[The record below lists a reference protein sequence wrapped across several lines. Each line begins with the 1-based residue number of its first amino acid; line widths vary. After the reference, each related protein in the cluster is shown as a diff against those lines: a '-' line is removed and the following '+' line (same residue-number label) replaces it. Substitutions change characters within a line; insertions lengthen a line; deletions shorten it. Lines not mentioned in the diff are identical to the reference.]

1 MNIVKHIPN
10 SLTCLNLICG
20 MAGIY
25 WVLEGQVFFGAYFI
39 FAAAICDFLDGFA
52 ARLLNAHSAI
62 GAQLDSLADMVTFGA
77 LPAFIVF
84 KMLQTINPDSYLSF
98 LAFFI
103 AIQSAIRLAKFNI
116 DTRQTDRFI
125 GVPTPANAL
134 LISTLPFLAEKF
146 AWAQNL
152 VYNPFFLLVFSL
164 GFALMLTAEIPLIA
178 LKFKRFDLKDNI
190 YRYLTLLIG
199 LTCLLTMGIAG
210 IPFAIISYVGLS
222 IIEARGNKDA
232 KNQQSV

>member
-152 VYNPFFLLVFSL
+152 VYNPFFLLVFSF

-210 IPFAIISYVGLS
+210 VPFAIISYVGLS

>member
-1 MNIVKHIPN
+1 
-10 SLTCLNLICG
+10 